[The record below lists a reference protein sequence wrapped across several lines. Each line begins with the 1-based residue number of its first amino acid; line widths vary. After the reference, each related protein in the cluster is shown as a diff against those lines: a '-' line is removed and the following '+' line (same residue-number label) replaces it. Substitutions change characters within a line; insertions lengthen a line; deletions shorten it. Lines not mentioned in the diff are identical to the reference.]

1 MTDMK
6 KCSKLLS
13 MEVKPQLIDK
23 CAVKIHFMFKF
34 GNKKTFHLHFN
45 TYTVI
50 VNKRQWKSHH
60 SWQTTKKGRN
70 CE

>member
-23 CAVKIHFMFKF
+23 CAVKIHFMYKKRREA
-34 GNKKTFHLHFN
+34 NKLKQNNN
-45 TYTVI
+45 TI
-50 VNKRQWKSHH
+50 
-60 SWQTTKKGRN
+60 
-70 CE
+70 